1 MSGGSYGQ
9 FQIQGVFRRP
19 INKSEGV
26 VGVGSLILHDIYV
39 NERLLI
45 TASTSR
51 SIVFNDTL
59 LTRAFPSTF

>member
-9 FQIQGVFRRP
+9 SQIQGVFRRP

-26 VGVGSLILHDIYV
+26 VGVGSLILHDVYV

-51 SIVFNDTL
+51 RIVFNDTL
-59 LTRAFPSTF
+59 LTRAFLSTF